1 MRHTGH
7 LHNFHA
13 VSINCAPCFF
23 STEAYA
29 GAMSETIIILTE
41 EPLTA
46 VDVEN
51 ISDLYGP
58 EDDVELVLLV
68 PADTK
73 RNLFVDV
80 VDQLTMLDLPGVMR
94 ELREKPSAEAVRAE
108 ANEILAASMAALTA
122 AGAKATGA
130 VAEGDAVS
138 SLVAKVT
145 ELGASQAVVVTRP
158 HAVADTFRRDWA
170 HQAQR
175 KLGLPVLHLY
185 SGSGFIG
192 DS

>member
-1 MRHTGH
+1 
-7 LHNFHA
+7 
-13 VSINCAPCFF
+13 
-23 STEAYA
+23 
-29 GAMSETIIILTE
+29 MSDAIIILTE

-46 VDVEN
+46 VDVTN
-51 ISDLYGP
+51 ITALYGP

-68 PADTK
+68 PADTR

-80 VDQLTMLDLPGVMR
+80 IDQLTMLDLPAALR
-94 ELREKPSAEAVRAE
+94 EFREKPDAQKVLAEAKD
-108 ANEILAASMAALTA
+108 ILAASMAALEV
-122 AGAKATGA
+122 AGAKATGQ
-130 VAEGDAVS
+130 VAEGDAVA

-145 ELGASQAVVVTRP
+145 ELDARQAVVVTTP

-185 SGSGFIG
+185 SDSGFIG

>member
-1 MRHTGH
+1 
-7 LHNFHA
+7 
-13 VSINCAPCFF
+13 
-23 STEAYA
+23 
-29 GAMSETIIILTE
+29 MSDAIIILTE

-51 ISDLYGP
+51 ITDLYGP
-58 EDDVELVLLV
+58 DEDVELVLLV

-80 VDQLTMLDLPGVMR
+80 IDQLTMLDLPGALREFREKPDAATVMR
-94 ELREKPSAEAVRAE
+94 EATD
-108 ANEILAASMAALTA
+108 ILAESMAALES
-122 AGAKATGA
+122 AGAKATGT
-130 VAEGDAVS
+130 VAEGDAVA

-145 ELGASQAVVVTRP
+145 ELGARQAVVVTTP
-158 HAVADTFRRDWA
+158 HAVADTFRQDWA

>member
-1 MRHTGH
+1 
-7 LHNFHA
+7 
-13 VSINCAPCFF
+13 
-23 STEAYA
+23 
-29 GAMSETIIILTE
+29 MSETIIILTE

-68 PADTK
+68 PANTK

-80 VDQLTMLDLPGVMR
+80 VDQLTMLDLPGVLR
-94 ELREKPSAEAVRAE
+94 ELREKPNAEAVRAE
-108 ANEILAASMAALTA
+108 AEEILATSMAVLAD
-122 AGAKATGA
+122 AGAKATGS
-130 VAEGDAVS
+130 VAEGDAVA
-138 SLVAKVT
+138 SLIAKVT
-145 ELGASQAVVVTRP
+145 EVGASQAVVVTRP
-158 HAVADTFRRDWA
+158 HAVADTFRQDWA

-185 SGSGFIG
+185 TGSGFIG

>member
-1 MRHTGH
+1 
-7 LHNFHA
+7 
-13 VSINCAPCFF
+13 
-23 STEAYA
+23 
-29 GAMSETIIILTE
+29 MSDTIIILTE

-46 VDVEN
+46 VDVTN

-80 VDQLTMLDLPGVMR
+80 IDQLTMLDLPGALR
-94 ELREKPSAEAVRAE
+94 EIREKPDADAVRAE
-108 ANEILAASMAALTA
+108 ANETLAESLAVLAAS
-122 AGAKATGA
+122 GVKFSGSVA
-130 VAEGDAVS
+130 VGDAVA

-145 ELGASQAVVVTRP
+145 ETGARQAVVVTRP
-158 HAVADTFRRDWA
+158 HAVADTFRQDWA

>member
-1 MRHTGH
+1 
-7 LHNFHA
+7 
-13 VSINCAPCFF
+13 
-23 STEAYA
+23 
-29 GAMSETIIILTE
+29 MSDAIIILTE

-46 VDVEN
+46 VDVTN
-51 ISDLYGP
+51 ITALYGP

-68 PADTK
+68 PADTR

-80 VDQLTMLDLPGVMR
+80 IDQLTMLDLPAALR
-94 ELREKPSAEAVRAE
+94 EFREKPDAQKVLAEAKD
-108 ANEILAASMAALTA
+108 ILAASMAALEA
-122 AGAKATGA
+122 AGAKATGQ
-130 VAEGDAVS
+130 VAEGDAVA

-145 ELGASQAVVVTRP
+145 ELDARQAVVVTTP

-185 SGSGFIG
+185 SDSGFIG

>member
-1 MRHTGH
+1 
-7 LHNFHA
+7 
-13 VSINCAPCFF
+13 
-23 STEAYA
+23 
-29 GAMSETIIILTE
+29 MSDAIIILTE

-46 VDVEN
+46 VDVAN
-51 ISDLYGP
+51 ITDLYGP
-58 EDDVELVLLV
+58 EEDVELVLLV

-80 VDQLTMLDLPGVMR
+80 IDQLTMLDLPGALR
-94 ELREKPSAEAVRAE
+94 ELREKPDAATVMTEAKD
-108 ANEILAASMAALTA
+108 ILGESMAALAA
-122 AGAKATGA
+122 AGAKATGS
-130 VAEGDAVS
+130 VAEGDAVA

-145 ELGASQAVVVTRP
+145 ELGARQAVVVTTP
-158 HAVADTFRRDWA
+158 HAVADTFRQDWA

-185 SGSGFIG
+185 SDSGFIG

>member
-1 MRHTGH
+1 
-7 LHNFHA
+7 
-13 VSINCAPCFF
+13 
-23 STEAYA
+23 
-29 GAMSETIIILTE
+29 MSDAIIILTE

-46 VDVEN
+46 VDVTN
-51 ISDLYGP
+51 ITALYGP

-68 PADTK
+68 PADTR

-80 VDQLTMLDLPGVMR
+80 IDQLTLLDLPAALR
-94 ELREKPSAEAVRAE
+94 EFREKPDAQKVLAEAKD
-108 ANEILAASMAALTA
+108 ILAASMAALEA
-122 AGAKATGA
+122 AGAKATGQ
-130 VAEGDAVS
+130 VAEGDAVA

-145 ELGASQAVVVTRP
+145 ELDARQAVVVTTP

-185 SGSGFIG
+185 SDSGFIG